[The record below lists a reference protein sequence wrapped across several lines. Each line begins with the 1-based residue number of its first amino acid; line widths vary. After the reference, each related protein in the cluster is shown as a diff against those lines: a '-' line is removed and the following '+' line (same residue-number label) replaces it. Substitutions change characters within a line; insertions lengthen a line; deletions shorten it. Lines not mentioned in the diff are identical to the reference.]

1 MTLEVI
7 KEYEK
12 LIYELRSIFPKARIV
27 FLILFL
33 GPIHVERP
41 ITESMYSLVFYQ
53 DIIICSI
60 RTLLFVDKS
69 GYLRH
74 EFNGRNGALLNFRGK
89 RGYS

>member
-12 LIYELRSIFPKARIV
+12 LIYELRSLFPKARIV

-53 DIIICSI
+53 DIWL
-60 RTLLFVDKS
+60 TLLFVDKS

-74 EFNGRNGALLNFRGK
+74 EFNGRNGALFNFRGK